1 MFQCS
6 LRLSN
11 ESPALLPVLSSP
23 ASSASSHL
31 SAPRAASDCCC
42 LAAFGDLAGALYGCW
57 SFGAAVIATRNQHVQ
72 PSARPVLLVPFRTVL
87 PETFTVH
94 GAAWVQN
101 LWDEQ
106 TTPVPDRG
114 EFGIAPHETVT
125 AVVWGK
131 LCWPVHLQND
141 SNSFLIGQNSE
152 RELSDQTIPVWLCE
166 HCKLH
171 GWTSVLCIVIMLSV
185 SYCSDY
191 LSIYSGQWFL
201 KNPVHFHGMIS
212 NYEKT
217 DVRFYIY
224 FQNIMDI

>member
-1 MFQCS
+1 MV
-6 LRLSN
+6 RLVWLTLNNVPVQPAAIQWEPSPPP
-11 ESPALLPVLSSP
+11 PALLSSP

-42 LAAFGDLAGALYGCW
+42 LAAFGGLAGALYGCW
-57 SFGAAVIATRNQHVQ
+57 SFGAAVNATRNQHVQ

-106 TTPVPDRG
+106 TTPIPDRG

-125 AVVWGK
+125 AVVWEK

-141 SNSFLIGQNSE
+141 FNYFLIGQNWE
-152 RELSDQTIPVWLCE
+152 RELQW
-166 HCKLH
+166 
-171 GWTSVLCIVIMLSV
+171 
-185 SYCSDY
+185 SDY
-191 LSIYSGQWFL
+191 ICVTLWAL
-201 KNPVHFHGMIS
+201 
-212 NYEKT
+212 
-217 DVRFYIY
+217 
-224 FQNIMDI
+224 

>member
-11 ESPALLPVLSSP
+11 ESPAFLPLLSSP

-42 LAAFGDLAGALYGCW
+42 LAAFGGLAGALYGCW
-57 SFGAAVIATRNQHVQ
+57 SFGAAVNATRNQHVQ

-114 EFGIAPHETVT
+114 EFKHRSTCDSDSCSL
-125 AVVWGK
+125 GK
-131 LCWPVHLQND
+131 VILASAFAKLF
-141 SNSFLIGQNSE
+141 SFFPNW
-152 RELSDQTIPVWLCE
+152 T
-166 HCKLH
+166 KLRA
-171 GWTSVLCIVIMLSV
+171 WTK
-185 SYCSDY
+185 
-191 LSIYSGQWFL
+191 WW
-201 KNPVHFHGMIS
+201 
-212 NYEKT
+212 NYI
-217 DVRFYIY
+217 F
-224 FQNIMDI
+224 